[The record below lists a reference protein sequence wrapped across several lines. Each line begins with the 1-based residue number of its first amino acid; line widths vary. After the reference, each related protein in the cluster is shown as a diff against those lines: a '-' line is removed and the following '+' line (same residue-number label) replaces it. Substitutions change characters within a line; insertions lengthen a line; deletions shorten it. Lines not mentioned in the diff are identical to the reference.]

1 MRITYRRLPRLILIF
16 LATALLAAE
25 PASGD
30 EDSLYRRCLRASVW
44 VVTVQNKQA
53 DHPLDLSKD
62 GPRLGQTRHFSIGSG
77 SVIDLEQ
84 RLVLTNSHVVGD
96 SDKATVFF
104 PIYEDDTP
112 VKNQLAY
119 WHSRARSAGKVI
131 ARDQRRDLALI
142 QIEQTPARCQALPL
156 AGHDPAAGE
165 QVYSIGN
172 SGESHRM
179 WTFRS
184 GPVNHVIDER
194 VHAIDTR

>member
-44 VVTVQNKQA
+44 VVTVQPKHSDA
-53 DHPLDLSKD
+53 PPDLNKD
-62 GPRLGQTRHFSIGSG
+62 GPRLGQIRQFSIGSG

-104 PIYEDDTP
+104 PIYQDDTP
-112 VKNQLAY
+112 VKN
-119 WHSRARSAGKVI
+119 
-131 ARDQRRDLALI
+131 
-142 QIEQTPARCQALPL
+142 
-156 AGHDPAAGE
+156 
-165 QVYSIGN
+165 
-172 SGESHRM
+172 
-179 WTFRS
+179 
-184 GPVNHVIDER
+184 
-194 VHAIDTR
+194 